1 MNQSTH
7 MPIVHDRQVIEGLLS
22 NLPTLFAENRAQ
34 TAAFGSAIKGG
45 MLSMVTRPSRI
56 DFFDNHRAK
65 NDCLFVCNNSKPQAA
80 KCTCSKQF
88 YQRQA

>member
-1 MNQSTH
+1 MDQSTH
-7 MPIVHDRQVIEGLLS
+7 MPVVHYRQVIEGLLS

-56 DFFDNHRAK
+56 
-65 NDCLFVCNNSKPQAA
+65 
-80 KCTCSKQF
+80 
-88 YQRQA
+88 